1 MTRLNLF
8 LLAIVVAC
16 ALALVTSQHKARRLY
31 SELQQQQE
39 IAHKAGV
46 EWGQLQLEQSAWA
59 TRSRIEKIATTELHM
74 IVPPPTRIQA
84 VLLHAG
90 GGTR

>member
-1 MTRLNLF
+1 LRRRH
-8 LLAIVVAC
+8 AAARIHAHVERPVARETE
-16 ALALVTSQHKARRLY
+16 AARRLY

-39 IAHKAGV
+39 IAHKIDV

-59 TRSRIEKIATTELHM
+59 TRSRVENIATTELHM